1 MSLPAISSSPRLVDR
16 LRAEGAHPASYR
28 PNQVVFDPASDP
40 QRVGVV
46 CEGSVTVWRV
56 SPGGRQLATA
66 SLRDGDWIE
75 NVFRT
80 RGHDRTIVEADGPV
94 TVAWFDIQ
102 TFRRL
107 TQRRPDL
114 VRDLIRH
121 QLARLKAVQRRV
133 SQTALDSVAGT
144 VALAILQ
151 MAEQEH
157 ATDLQVTHEE
167 LAQRLGTVR
176 ESVSLAVNKLRR
188 AGALAPS
195 SGRKRLISILSL
207 PKLQQFAGA
216 RPIAR

>member
-1 MSLPAISSSPRLVDR
+1 MPPPIRSSTPRLIDR
-16 LRAEGAHPASYR
+16 LRAEGAQPATYR
-28 PNQVVFDPASDP
+28 AGQVVFDPASDA

-46 CEGSVTVWRV
+46 CDGSVTVWRI

-66 SLRDGDWIE
+66 SLREGDWFE
-75 NVFRT
+75 NVFPATDQERT
-80 RGHDRTIVEADGPV
+80 LVEADGPV
-94 TVAWFDIQ
+94 AIAWFNIPA
-102 TFRRL
+102 FRHVV
-107 TQRRPDL
+107 QQRPDL
-114 VRDLIRH
+114 VRELIRH
-121 QLARLKAVQRRV
+121 QLARLHAVQRRV
-133 SQTALDSVAGT
+133 TQTALDTVAGS

-151 MAEQEH
+151 MAEREH

-207 PKLQQFAGA
+207 PKLQQLAGT
-216 RPIAR
+216 RPMAH

>member
-1 MSLPAISSSPRLVDR
+1 MSPPTSASSPQLVHQ
-16 LRAEGAHPASYR
+16 LRAEGAQPASYR
-28 PNQVVFDPASDP
+28 ANQVVFDPVSEL
-40 QRVGVV
+40 QRVGVI
-46 CEGSVTVWRV
+46 CDGSVTVWRI
-56 SPGGRQLATA
+56 SPSGRQLAAA

-80 RGHDRTIVEADGPV
+80 EGQDRTFVEADGPV
-94 TVAWFDIQ
+94 TIAWFDIPS
-102 TFRRL
+102 FRRL

-114 VRDLIRH
+114 VRDLIRR
-121 QLARLKAVQRRV
+121 QVARLDAVQRRV

-157 ATDLQVTHEE
+157 ATDLRVTHEE

-188 AGALAPS
+188 AGALAPA

-216 RPIAR
+216 RPEAG